1 MIIQVMKIVILW
13 IISLWGSIYIGS
25 LTPTLW
31 KQKNYRGAVGAAIL
45 AGLTL
50 FLPLVFSLLRGM

>member
-1 MIIQVMKIVILW
+1 MTIQVMKILILA
-13 IISLWGSIYIGS
+13 IVSLWGSIYIGS

-31 KQKNYRGAVGAAIL
+31 KQKNYRGAVGTAIL

-50 FLPLVFSLLRGM
+50 FLPLVFSLLRSM

>member
-1 MIIQVMKIVILW
+1 MIIQVAKIVIMG
-13 IISLWGSIYIGS
+13 IVSLWGSIYIGS

-31 KQKNYRGAVGAAIL
+31 KQKNYRGAVGVAIL

-50 FLPLVFSLLRGM
+50 VLPLAISLLRGM